1 MAALPSDGQLSFSAI
16 ADILSLPI
24 SNVSLRNIASQAGFS
39 SPDSVSEF
47 YGYSLSGGPK
57 LLLLSYSGKE
67 GTVCSEKQIEVY
79 SDNEDFTKATFLY
92 SDSEGTTPAE
102 AGYYTE
108 GSLIRLWLGKEFDTK
123 YEGFCKL

>member
-1 MAALPSDGQLSFSAI
+1 MALPISGPLSFSAV
-16 ADILSLPI
+16 AEQLQVSSPY
-24 SNVSLRNIASQAGFS
+24 SLRSMSNIAGFS

-47 YGYSLSGGPK
+47 YGYSPGGGPK

-67 GTVCSEKQIEVY
+67 ESVCDAKKIEVY

-92 SDSEGTTPAE
+92 SDSGGTTPAE

-108 GSLIRLWLGKEFDTK
+108 GSLIRLWLGEEFDTK

>member
-1 MAALPSDGQLSFSAI
+1 MALPNSGQLSFSAI

-24 SNVSLRNIASQAGFS
+24 SNVSLRNMSNQAGFS

-47 YGYSLSGGPK
+47 YGYSPGGGPK

-67 GTVCSEKQIEVY
+67 ELVCSEKQIEVY

-92 SDSEGTTPAE
+92 SDSGGTTPAE

-108 GSLIRLWLGKEFDTK
+108 GALIRLWLGEEFDTI